1 MQEAAQASEKQGGA
15 AITRKPADAGKGEPV
30 VVRKEG
36 GGQIYVGYDK
46 ECAPREGL
54 CRA

>member
-15 AITRKPADAGKGEPV
+15 AITRKPAAAGKGEPV

-46 ECAPREGL
+46 ECAPSEGF